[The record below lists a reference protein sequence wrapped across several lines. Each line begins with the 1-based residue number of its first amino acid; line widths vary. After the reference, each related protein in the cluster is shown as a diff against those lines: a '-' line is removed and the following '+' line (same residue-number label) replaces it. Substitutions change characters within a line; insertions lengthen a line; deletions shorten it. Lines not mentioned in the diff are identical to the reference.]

1 MTDQERAVP
10 VRQRERRRAIGLGAV
25 LALQVVCGAFFIA
38 DVMAD
43 VRFNGW
49 DGHTT
54 FEAVVAVALFL
65 GILMGGLEMR
75 RTIERSRR
83 AEAAV
88 SAASGAFAALMDSYF
103 ERWGLTAAES
113 EVALLAIKGFDGP
126 EIAAIRG
133 TAEGT
138 IRAQLTRIY
147 AKAGVTNRAQLVS
160 LFIDDLMAGPL
171 K

>member
-1 MTDQERAVP
+1 MTEQDRAVP
-10 VRQRERRRAIGLGAV
+10 ARQRDRRRAIGLGAV
-25 LALQVVCGAFFIA
+25 LALQVVCGVFFIA
-38 DVMAD
+38 DVAED

-49 DGHTT
+49 DGHTV
-54 FEAVVAVALFL
+54 FEGIVALAL
-65 GILMGGLEMR
+65 IIGILMGGLEMR
-75 RTIERSRR
+75 RTVERSRR

-88 SAASGAFAALMDSYF
+88 SAASGAFAALVDAYF
-103 ERWGLTAAES
+103 DRWGLTVAES
-113 EVALLAIKGFDGP
+113 EVALLALKGFDGP

-160 LFIDDLMAGPL
+160 LFIDDLMAGPIR
-171 K
+171 